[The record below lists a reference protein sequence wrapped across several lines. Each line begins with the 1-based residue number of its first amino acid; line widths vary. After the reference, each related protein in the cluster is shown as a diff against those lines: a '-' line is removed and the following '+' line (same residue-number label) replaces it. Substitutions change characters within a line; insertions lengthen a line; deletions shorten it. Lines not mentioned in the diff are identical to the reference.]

1 MIDHVE
7 ERLAAESGSAHQ
19 EPSASL
25 SRRGLLGMGTA
36 FAAMALSGREA
47 VAAAAASAC
56 PEGAPAR
63 PTVSGLG
70 KLFPGFKQATIAAN
84 GQSINTLVAGNGP
97 PLLLLHGH
105 PQSLVCFHKIAAPLA
120 QHYTVVLTDLRG
132 YGDSTKP
139 VGDDKHVNYSKR
151 AMAKDQVEVMHA
163 LGFEKFQVAG
173 HDRGGRVVH
182 RMALD
187 YPDKV
192 ERAAVMDIAPTATMY
207 AKADKAFATKYFWW
221 FFNIQPNPLPETL
234 IGANPEFYLQTHLTR
249 QNKTPGAITPEAM
262 AEYRRC
268 YTPEMIHSV
277 MEDYRAAATIDL
289 EHDAADADK
298 RIQAPLLAIW
308 GDKGVVGKTYD
319 VLQTW
324 RDKAVNVQGGTL
336 PCGHYLAEEAP
347 DDTIRAMLGFFRF
360 RAA

>member
-1 MIDHVE
+1 MTTNTNDMHTDE
-7 ERLAAESGSAHQ
+7 TSLN
-19 EPSASL
+19 L
-25 SRRGLLGMGTA
+25 SRRGLLGMGSALAA
-36 FAAMALSGREA
+36 FALGSGRDA
-47 VAAAAASAC
+47 LAATSCPQPQAAATL
-56 PEGAPAR
+56 AP
-63 PTVSGLG
+63 SGVG
-70 KLFPGFKQATIAAN
+70 KLFPAFKQATIPAN
-84 GQSINTLVAGNGP
+84 GQQINALVAGNGP

-105 PQSLVCFHKIAAPLA
+105 PQSLVCFHKIAMPLA

-139 VGDDKHVNYSKR
+139 AGDDKHLTYSKR
-151 AMAKDQVEVMHA
+151 EMAKDQVEVMHK
-163 LGFEKFQVAG
+163 LGFERFQVAG
-173 HDRGGRVVH
+173 HDRGGRVAH

-187 YPDKV
+187 FPEKV
-192 ERAAVMDIAPTATMY
+192 ERMSVMDIAPTATMY

-268 YTPEMIHSV
+268 YTPEMVHAV

-289 EHDAADADK
+289 DHDAADADK
-298 RIQAPLLAIW
+298 RIQAPVLAIW

-319 VLQTW
+319 VMQTW
-324 RDKAVNVQGGTL
+324 RDKAAQDVTGGTL

-347 DDTIRAMLGFFRF
+347 DETIRAMLGFFRMS
-360 RAA
+360 

>member
-1 MIDHVE
+1 M
-7 ERLAAESGSAHQ
+7 
-19 EPSASL
+19 
-25 SRRGLLGMGTA
+25 
-36 FAAMALSGREA
+36 
-47 VAAAAASAC
+47 
-56 PEGAPAR
+56 
-63 PTVSGLG
+63 
-70 KLFPGFKQATIAAN
+70 FPGFRQSTIQAN

-105 PQSLVCFHKIAAPLA
+105 PQSSVCFHKIAAPLA
-120 QHYTVVLTDLRG
+120 QHYTLVLTDLRG
-132 YGDSTKP
+132 YGDSSKP
-139 VGDDKHVNYSKR
+139 AGDENHLTYSKR
-151 AMAKDQVEVMHA
+151 EMAKDQVEVMRQ
-163 LGFEKFQVAG
+163 LGFERFQVAG

-187 YPDKV
+187 HPDRV
-192 ERAAVMDIAPTATMY
+192 ERAAVLDIAPTATMY
-207 AKADKAFATKYFWW
+207 ARADKDFATRYFWW
-221 FFNIQPNPLPETL
+221 FFNIQPAPLPETL
-234 IGANPEFYLQTHLTR
+234 IGANPEFYLQTHLTK

-268 YTPEMIHSV
+268 YTSEMIHAV

-289 EHDAADADK
+289 THDAEDSDK

-324 RDKAVNVQGGTL
+324 REKAVDVRGGTL

-347 DDTIRAMLGFFRF
+347 EETIRALLGFFRT
-360 RAA
+360 R